1 MPNKIVNPPE
11 LGPPRGFAHAIVSEP
26 GARTVHLAGQ
36 IGDGGSL
43 VEQFDN
49 ALANLLTALRASG
62 GTPEDLVALQVF
74 TTDISTYRAELKQ
87 LGEAWRK
94 HFGNHYPAMGLF
106 ETTGLFDRAATVE
119 VMGTAVLQSP

>member
-11 LGPPRGFAHAIVSEP
+11 LGPPRGFAHAIVAEP
-26 GARTVHLAGQ
+26 GARTVYLAGQ
-36 IGDGGSL
+36 IGDGGR
-43 VEQFDN
+43 VAEQFDN
-49 ALANLLTALRASG
+49 ALGNLLIALRACG
-62 GTPEDLVALQVF
+62 GTPEDLVSLQVF
-74 TTDISTYRAELKQ
+74 VTDVAAYRGELKA

-106 ETTGLFDRAATVE
+106 GIDALFEQDAMVE

>member
-11 LGPPRGFAHAIVSEP
+11 LGPPRGFAHAIVTEP

-36 IGDGGSL
+36 IGGGDSIA
-43 VEQFDN
+43 EQFDN

-62 GTPEDLVALQVF
+62 GTPEDLVSLQVF
-74 TTDISTYRAELKQ
+74 TTDISAYRAALTD
-87 LGEAWRK
+87 LGAAWRK
-94 HFGNHYPAMGLF
+94 HFGHHYPAMGLF
-106 ETTGLFDRAATVE
+106 ETTGLFDRNAMVE